1 MLLVNLKTVRTSLNM
16 TKAEL
21 AAKAGLTE
29 RTIENM
35 EKPRGCTL
43 NNAKRIAKV
52 LHVQLDN
59 LTVYDF

>member
-1 MLLVNLKTVRTSLNM
+1 MVLNNLREYRTAANI

-35 EKPRGCTL
+35 EKPKGCTL
-43 NNAKRIAKV
+43 NNAKRIAKA
-52 LHVQLDN
+52 LKMDLN
-59 LTVYDF
+59 KLL

>member
-1 MLLVNLKTVRTSLNM
+1 MILIKLREYRTAVNM

-43 NNAKRIAKV
+43 NNAKRIAKALKV
-52 LHVQLDN
+52 DLDK
-59 LTVYDF
+59 LVTA